1 MAFAWTRPEDGDEE
15 LLFALDSRDKRS
27 RTTCGISTRRV
38 VMVRSLRYF
47 LSLVRCGDGG
57 RGRSRTLSFFES
69 VGLSGTVGL
78 LGSLEG
84 VGLRGGVGN
93 DAGVAFC

>member
-1 MAFAWTRPEDGDEE
+1 
-15 LLFALDSRDKRS
+15 
-27 RTTCGISTRRV
+27 
-38 VMVRSLRYF
+38 MVRSLRYF

-78 LGSLEG
+78 LGSLVSLEG

-93 DAGVAFC
+93 AAGVTLCWRDAGRMTWL